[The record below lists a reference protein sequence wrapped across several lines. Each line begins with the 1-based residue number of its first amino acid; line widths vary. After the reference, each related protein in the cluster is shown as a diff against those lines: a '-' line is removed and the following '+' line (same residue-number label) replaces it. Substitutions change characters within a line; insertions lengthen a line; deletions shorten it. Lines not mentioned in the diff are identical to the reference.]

1 MQFRQQPQSM
11 LWKIAFLIIA
21 LVGDVSCIRNGDGN
35 DEQRHISA
43 KLKNFFP
50 SEPLPDNNNNN
61 SPLPAQAS
69 QTSAR
74 VTNGGFRP
82 SQMLEFTPSDV
93 MHGGTKRYPP
103 SYLEPNY
110 KHHVPNTLANL
121 SPQQSAMDKQFAFPD
136 EPTATTYHHSFGGSQ
151 QIPTTPVVSY
161 LDPFTQQN
169 YRYTPT
175 SPPPSTPSFIQYQR
189 EQPVE
194 QGDQAYTVQSSLLVG
209 NHSPQQQHQTRP
221 GHVEDVYLKRP
232 GYVFDESPSSAYR
245 RPAATTAATTT
256 TAKATSTHKISY
268 DSHDYPPPSYATQQ
282 TSNFVPQSPQ
292 PQAPRPPRPT
302 PPSYRPTYNRQDV
315 NDNRPLAGPSI
326 HEASYAS
333 QPQFSS
339 PSAAS
344 YPSQSSSSSS
354 SNYANNFGNYLQRPT
369 GYPSQSQSPSYT
381 PNPSHYQYESLVRPQ
396 QYQQQQQQQQQYQR
410 PGHNYYQYQIGEI
423 PPQQQQQQQQFNY
436 RPAPAYHPPTQ
447 STNLGGGGGGGGGLA
462 TLASLLSSTQQY
474 APQFTNL
481 LLGGAGSGGGFGGG
495 GGGASTSA
503 SPLGSLL
510 GAFTGQQQH
519 SRPPTTQLIRAL
531 ENIAR
536 NDDLQCVPKVLCQ
549 MIAGQTL
556 RGQLPGFITSPA
568 ITNFLA
574 GFPAASPALIYGRAA
589 LLGISGGER
598 SCIRTYEQCPK
609 NEMEIIHYLN
619 NHRGG
624 FFKFFSEPEEQ
635 TAEAQQS
642 ESGGGSLFS
651 ILSALTGGG
660 GVGGGGLGQVT
671 RTTPRP
677 VARPTQRPSTD
688 IADGIGS
695 FFTRVLSEYLNGV
708 EYERRR
714 RRRRRSLL
722 PTEIKRSI
730 QTDNERLMAVDFHDE
745 EDDLDTQTP
754 VKFQDDDEAEAA
766 QAHTELIGVLQFP
779 EDAETEGRILHFKDI
794 ASEEHHVDGAVR
806 FPDATPEAQVIH
818 DFNRNAAQRKLRF
831 PQEPSEGER
840 QAKQLQLTE
849 GWRAVLPNGL
859 GVEDYGVNKRRGKR
873 IVFKDNNEQLED
885 LDERLREEQEEEDR
899 RLREEAEEQQRLRA
913 EEEERQRHRAEE
925 EEQQRLREEA
935 EEDRRQRAEEEEE
948 NRQREYQREKE
959 LRNLQLQE
967 EQRKQQHTPLNALYE
982 QAAPPQRGARVIF
995 PDHYERHIRR
1005 GKILN
1010 KPTYAPSYDYHNE
1023 VRPEE
1028 HEQQLVVSDE
1038 HRPTY
1043 YRIETADYQANT
1055 LGQNFMNYGEYL
1067 PGNSASYMPGN
1078 TVRFVE
1084 SLDRPQYNAH
1094 YNYPNTN
1101 YISDNRYSSAYQASS
1116 TRRPKHE
1123 DDKNI
1128 YINNSQGVTEY
1139 YIRPD
1144 GRKVYLASG

>member
-21 LVGDVSCIRNGDGN
+21 LVGDVSCIRNSEAN
-35 DEQRHISA
+35 DEQKHISA

-50 SEPLPDNNNNN
+50 SEPLPDSNA
-61 SPLPAQAS
+61 PLPVQAS

-93 MHGGTKRYPP
+93 MHGSTNRYPP

-110 KHHVPNTLANL
+110 KHQVPSSLANL
-121 SPQQSAMDKQFAFPD
+121 NPQQSAMDKQFAFPD
-136 EPTATTYHHSFGGSQ
+136 DAASTYHHSYGGSQ

-175 SPPPSTPSFIQYQR
+175 ASSPPSPPTPAYIQYQR
-189 EQPVE
+189 EQPGE

-209 NHSPQQQHQTRP
+209 GNHSPQQQTRP

-245 RPAATTAATTT
+245 RPASTTAATTT
-256 TAKATSTHKISY
+256 TAKGSSPHKISY

-282 TSNFVPQSPQ
+282 TSNFVPQ
-292 PQAPRPPRPT
+292 APPRPT
-302 PPSYRPTYNRQDV
+302 RPTPPAYRPSYNRQDV

-326 HEASYAS
+326 HEAAYAPQPQYS
-333 QPQFSS
+333 QPS
-339 PSAAS
+339 PT
-344 YPSQSSSSSS
+344 PSPSSSS
-354 SNYANNFGNYLQRPT
+354 SNYANNFGNYLQRPP
-369 GYPSQSQSPSYT
+369 GFSSPAAHPSR
-381 PNPSHYQYESLVRPQ
+381 YQYESLVRPQ
-396 QYQQQQQQQQQYQR
+396 QYQQQHQQQQQQQQR
-410 PGHNYYQYQIGEI
+410 PGHNYYEYQIGEI
-423 PPQQQQQQQQFNY
+423 PPQQQFNY
-436 RPAPAYHPPTQ
+436 RPAPAHRPPTQ
-447 STNLGGGGGGGGGLA
+447 STGFGGGGGGGGGLA
-462 TLASLLSSTQQY
+462 TLASLLSTTQQY

-481 LLGGAGSGGGFGGG
+481 LLGGGGG
-495 GGGASTSA
+495 GGGGVASSSA

-556 RGQLPGFITSPA
+556 RGQLPAFITSPA

-598 SCIRTYEQCPK
+598 SCVRTYEQCPK

-635 TAEAQQS
+635 TATAQQS
-642 ESGGGSLFS
+642 DSGGGSLFS

-660 GVGGGGLGQVT
+660 GHGQGLGQVT

-677 VARPTQRPSTD
+677 VSRPTQRPSTD

-722 PTEIKRSI
+722 PTEIKHNI
-730 QTDNERLMAVDFHDE
+730 QTDNERLMAIDFHDE

-779 EDAETEGRILHFKDI
+779 EDAGEGRILHFKDI
-794 ASEEHHVDGAVR
+794 ASEEQQPPQRVAGAVR

-818 DFNRNAAQRKLRF
+818 DFNRDAAQRKLRF
-831 PQEPSEGER
+831 PQDASAGER
-840 QAKQLQLTE
+840 QAKQLELTE

-859 GVEDYGVNKRRGKR
+859 GAEDFGVSKRRGKR
-873 IVFKDNNEQLED
+873 IVFKDNNEELQD
-885 LDERLREEQEEEDR
+885 LDERLRDEEQQE
-899 RLREEAEEQQRLRA
+899 REEEQQRLRA
-913 EEEERQRHRAEE
+913 EEEAQEE
-925 EEQQRLREEA
+925 RLRS
-935 EEDRRQRAEEEEE
+935 
-948 NRQREYQREKE
+948 
-959 LRNLQLQE
+959 LQLQE
-967 EQRKQQHTPLNALYE
+967 EQRKQQQHTPLNALYE
-982 QAAPPQRGARVIF
+982 EAAPPQRGARVLF

-1010 KPTYAPSYDYHNE
+1010 RPTYAPSYDYHNE

-1028 HEQQLVVSDE
+1028 QQQQLVVSDE
-1038 HRPTY
+1038 HRPSAY
-1043 YRIETADYQANT
+1043 YRLETADYQNDA
-1055 LGQNFMNYGEYL
+1055 QSQSFMNYGE
-1067 PGNSASYMPGN
+1067 YMPGN

-1084 SLDRPQYNAH
+1084 SLDRPGYSGH
-1094 YNYPNTN
+1094 YDYPNGN
-1101 YISDNRYSSAYQASS
+1101 YISDNRYSSAYQAGS

-1128 YINNSQGVTEY
+1128 YINNSQGITEY